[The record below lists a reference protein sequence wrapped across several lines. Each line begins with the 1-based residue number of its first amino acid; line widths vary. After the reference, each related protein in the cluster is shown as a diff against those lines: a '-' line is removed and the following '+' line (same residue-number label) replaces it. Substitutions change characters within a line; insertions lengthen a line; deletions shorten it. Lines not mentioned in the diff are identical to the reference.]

1 MMRPLPPGR
10 TGADRWRGDGPTN
23 AGVKTD
29 ADGRTTTLA
38 TQLVG
43 RRGHSTLEYA
53 LLLALV
59 VVTVWVS
66 YQALGAGTG
75 RSVSGADERMTTAM
89 NAPSSPCDTGG
100 GAPAPPAGD

>member
-1 MMRPLPPGR
+1 MRTVGPR
-10 TGADRWRGDGPTN
+10 RWRRSLWDD
-23 AGVKTD
+23 V
-29 ADGRTTTLA
+29 A
-38 TQLVG
+38 T
-43 RRGHSTLEYA
+43 STLEYA